1 MKWPAPL
8 PSRPLLPG
16 LVAGLLLPVA
26 LFAQAG
32 LSGNALE
39 GQLEEMR
46 SKTPFTQGFKSKSAL
61 GQLEELTGS
70 KVDRSSPA
78 QTPAPRAAPKISRS
92 AQMRNQL
99 NQEVAGMLADALVQ
113 MIFSDNSA
121 KKKAAA
127 EAAAAEAA
135 AQAAAQAEA
144 FRVQEELAR
153 LARIQQAQRYRA
165 EWDARETAIGDRLGD
180 AFTVGT
186 GTAFFGQPAGP
197 EEAGAVALSQV
208 GGNSSAGS
216 DNAPVLPDSDPSVV
230 DLRESSLVV
239 QPFARPTRPSLGGS
253 HASRW
258 AYEMTDSAERP
269 PPPSSTKQLNALIA
283 YFGPWLGKW
292 YWETVVQGYAKSTVW
307 GRLKSI
313 PGMGYVN
320 AVVGADEQRESG
332 TEELGETYAESIGGT
347 SSYASNAA
355 VVLASRY
362 GDGDA
367 FINSTAGSVEYQVAK
382 MKVKFSE
389 MVFKGFTDR
398 SEMPGRDDL
407 RAPESDGNARPIFG
421 RGDHPDAFRQVLFGR
436 SGGA

>member
-1 MKWPAPL
+1 MNPTTFLHIQSTLPA
-8 PSRPLLPG
+8 LL
-16 LVAGLLLPVA
+16 AGLLLPAA

-32 LSGNALE
+32 ITGSALN

-92 AQMRNQL
+92 VQMRNQF
-99 NQEVAGMLADALVQ
+99 NQEVAGILADALIQ
-113 MIFSDNSA
+113 AIFSDNSA
-121 KKKAAA
+121 QKK
-127 EAAAAEAA
+127 AAAEAA

-144 FRVQEELAR
+144 FRVQQELAR
-153 LARIQQAQRYRA
+153 LARIHQAQVHRA

-197 EEAGAVALSQV
+197 EAAGATALSQV
-208 GGNSSAGS
+208 GGDSSAGADTAS
-216 DNAPVLPDSDPSVV
+216 TLADSDPSVV

-239 QPFARPTRPSLGGS
+239 QPFARPTRPNMGGS
-253 HASRW
+253 HTSQW
-258 AYEMTDSAERP
+258 AYEMTDSTERP
-269 PPPSSTKQLNALIA
+269 LPPSSTKQLNALIA

-313 PGMGYVN
+313 RGMGYVN

-362 GDGDA
+362 SDGDA

-407 RAPESDGNARPIFG
+407 QAPESDGNARPIFG
-421 RGDHPDAFRQVLFGR
+421 RGAHPDASRQVLLGR
-436 SGGA
+436 PDGA